1 MTDHQNHFP
10 QLKYHG
16 RYKGV
21 ASLKIEGGPG
31 LSPIN
36 IGIIVSCSLIGLVI
50 LIQVGIQNINR
61 CFNNFLST
69 FAGLS
74 ERGQKTQL
82 PDALLIQIFH
92 SRQINLLFYHVTL
105 LFNKFIGLIYHGY
118 C

>member
-1 MTDHQNHFP
+1 MAR
-10 QLKYHG
+10 LE
-16 RYKGV
+16 
-21 ASLKIEGGPG
+21 IEGGPG

-50 LIQVGIQNINR
+50 LIQVGSQNR
-61 CFNNFLST
+61 CFNNILST

-82 PDALLIQIFH
+82 PDALLLQIFH
-92 SRQINLLFYHVTL
+92 SRQINLLFYPVTL
-105 LFNKFIGLIYHGY
+105 LFNKFIGLIYRGY